1 MTTASPTASE
11 TSKSTARNLWD
22 RIKRS
27 APIYL
32 VLILLLLWVG
42 YMNPRFIEP
51 KGFLQFLK
59 RAAPLIIVTAGQVF
73 VLITGGFDLSVG
85 SLMTFVV
92 VGSALLIDNDP
103 SKVPMTIVF
112 LFAAGI
118 FVGLINGLVV
128 SYLKVPSFIAT
139 LGMLLMIKGATL
151 YWSGGAPRGYLT
163 DNFRAFGRGNITN
176 VPVVD
181 RIPYAVLILIVVSIV
196 AIWLLHRTNFGR
208 QVFAVG
214 DNSRTAM
221 LSGIKV
227 KRVRILAFILSSIS
241 AIIAGIVL
249 GGFGGVTVIAG
260 EGYELQAISAA
271 VIGGTQ
277 LMGGRGSMAGALAG
291 ALVLQVLFTLLN
303 LLGLPKP
310 LRDAVQG
317 TIIIAAVAYAA
328 YRSYKNN

>member
-1 MTTASPTASE
+1 MSTASDTA
-11 TSKSTARNLWD
+11 TTKKSAARNIVD
-22 RIKRS
+22 RLRGS
-27 APIYL
+27 APVFL

-51 KGFLQFLK
+51 SGFLQFLK
-59 RAAPLIIVTAGQVF
+59 RSAPLIILTAGQVF

-85 SLMTFVV
+85 SLMSFVV

-112 LFAAGI
+112 LFVVGI
-118 FVGLINGLVV
+118 LVGLTNGLIV

-139 LGMLLMIKGATL
+139 LGMLLIIKGATL

-163 DNFRAFGRGNITN
+163 DNFRVFGRGNLDN
-176 VPVVD
+176 VPFVD
-181 RIPYAVLILIVVSIV
+181 RFPYAVVILIVIAVIGT
-196 AIWLLHRTNFGR
+196 WLLHHTNFGR
-208 QVFAVG
+208 EVFAIG
-214 DNSRTAM
+214 DNARTAM
-221 LSGIKV
+221 LSGVKV
-227 KRVRILAFILSSIS
+227 KRVRIFAFVLSSIS

-271 VIGGTQ
+271 VIGGTA
-277 LMGGRGSMAGALAG
+277 LMGGRGTMAGALAG

-317 TIIIAAVAYAA
+317 AIIIAAVAYAS
-328 YRSYKNN
+328 YRNYKRT